1 MRRWSCAS
9 GKSVRGA
16 NLVLHGQSAS
26 AGLLWPA
33 WPVADRHVTRFL
45 WLCIRRGSRRSVCLF
60 VRMSSRL
67 AMLLI
72 RMRPPPLRARAAMS
86 LRWIYPASVPVY
98 FFHPPSCLRLLYECN
113 PFGAACRFSPT
124 HSRFPFTATASMPFL
139 APFPQSSNDAE
150 QSRTR
155 IFVSQVRGKV
165 TWAHPRLGGAAT
177 AC

>member
-72 RMRPPPLRARAAMS
+72 RMRPPPPTCTCSNVTS
-86 LRWIYPASVPVY
+86 LDLSRISPRV
-98 FFHPPSCLRLLYECN
+98 L
-113 PFGAACRFSPT
+113 FSP
-124 HSRFPFTATASMPFL
+124 SVMPSL
-139 APFPQSSNDAE
+139 
-150 QSRTR
+150 T
-155 IFVSQVRGKV
+155 
-165 TWAHPRLGGAAT
+165 L
-177 AC
+177 